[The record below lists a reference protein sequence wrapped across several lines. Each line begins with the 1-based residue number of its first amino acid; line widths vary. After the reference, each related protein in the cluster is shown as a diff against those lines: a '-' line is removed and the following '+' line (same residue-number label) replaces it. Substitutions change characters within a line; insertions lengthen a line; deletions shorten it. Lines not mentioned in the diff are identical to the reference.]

1 MWNTQI
7 FLELGVKKWK
17 TNLVLVM
24 SQRKNTSTAKVV
36 IVFCGGMKVKTY
48 AALVKRSRFS
58 RFRR

>member
-1 MWNTQI
+1 
-7 FLELGVKKWK
+7 LEPPYLLGGEKWK

-48 AALVKRSRFS
+48 AALVKRSRF
-58 RFRR
+58 RR